1 MRSRRSPLLWVA
13 AIAYGAT
20 IFALSSLP
28 VPVPGEQALP
38 LTGDKVLHVAEYA
51 GFALLLALAI
61 ASTPSA
67 RLSGRAAPVA
77 FVAAA
82 LYAASDE
89 FHQTLVPGRQ
99 GDLADLVADG
109 IGVLLGTAIVQV
121 WRWRASRSAGGS
133 EAPPRSPDGPL

>member
-1 MRSRRSPLLWVA
+1 MRSRRSPVLWVA

-20 IFALSSLP
+20 IFILSSLP
-28 VPVPGEQALP
+28 VPAPGEQALA
-38 LTGDKVLHVAEYA
+38 LTGDKLLHVAEYTV
-51 GFALLLALAI
+51 FALLLALAV

-67 RLSGRAAPVA
+67 RVSARAAPIA

-99 GDLADLVADG
+99 GDVSDLAADAVG
-109 IGVLLGTAIVQV
+109 ALLGAGALHL
-121 WRWRASRSAGGS
+121 WRWRAIRAGVSGTS
-133 EAPPRSPDGPL
+133 PR